1 MRQLPL
7 GVTLPVAAR
16 FATYVVAD
24 NAAAIGALEALGQ
37 RPRPPSLWLAGP
49 RGTGK
54 THLLQA
60 ACARAGERGERAA
73 YLPLA
78 ELTALG
84 PGALEGLES
93 LDLVCV
99 DDVDHVAGDAAW
111 ERQLF
116 ILYNGLIERGTL
128 LCAATQPPA
137 AVAIALPDL
146 ASRLRA
152 AVVYRLLPLPELQQ
166 GVALEARAR
175 HLGLDLPPDALQ
187 YLLKRAPREFQSL
200 CRILDELDAAQLA
213 TQRRLTVPLVR
224 DTLERHG
231 L

>member
-16 FATYVVAD
+16 FQTYVAAD
-24 NAAAIGALEALGQ
+24 NAAAVGALEALGQ
-37 RPRPPSLWLAGP
+37 ASRPPALWLAGP

-78 ELTALG
+78 ELATLG
-84 PGALEGLES
+84 AGALEGLES
-93 LDLVCV
+93 LDLVCL
-99 DDVDHVAGDAAW
+99 DDLEHVAGDAAW

-116 ILYNGLIERGTL
+116 IMYNGLVERGTL
-128 LCAATQPPA
+128 LCAAAQPPA
-137 AVAIALPDL
+137 ALAIALPDL

-152 AVVYRLLPLPELQQ
+152 AVVYRLLPLPEAQQ
-166 GVALEARAR
+166 GAALEVRAR
-175 HLGLDLPPDALQ
+175 HLGLELPPDALQ
-187 YLLKRAPREFQSL
+187 YLLKRAPREFRAL
-200 CRILDELDAAQLA
+200 CRILDELDVAQLA
-213 TQRRLTVPLVR
+213 AQRRLTIPLVR

>member
-16 FATYVVAD
+16 FATYVAAD
-24 NAAAIGALEALGQ
+24 NAPAVAALEALGAAA
-37 RPRPPSLWLAGP
+37 RPPSVWLAGP
-49 RGTGK
+49 HGAGK

-78 ELTALG
+78 ELAALG
-84 PGALEGLES
+84 PDALEGLDA
-93 LDLVCV
+93 LDLVCL
-99 DDVDHVAGDAAW
+99 DDVERVLGDPAW

-116 ILYNGLIERGTL
+116 NLHNGLVERGTL
-128 LCAATQPPA
+128 LCAAAQPPA
-137 AVAIALPDL
+137 ALAIALPDL

-152 AVVYRLLPLPELQQ
+152 AVVYRLAPLPETQQ
-166 GVALEARAR
+166 GAALEARAR
-175 HLGLDLPPDALQ
+175 HLGLELPADALQ
-187 YLLKRAPREFQSL
+187 YLLKRAPREFQAL

-213 TQRRLTVPLVR
+213 AQRRLTIPLVR